1 MQLRLQLAI
10 TVQNLYEPVIMINI
24 HLAIL
29 KRWGPP
35 YIDVLTDYLIVTLNK
50 DVFTNIL
57 IVHFSGK
64 SKLENHKFKTRGEN
78 YVPHQPALVFLGQQ
92 AISHGGLMLPWSN
105 LPQLKLF
112 IIIFIKFSL
121 PNMLIKDLNG
131 LCWS

>member
-24 HLAIL
+24 HLAIV

-35 YIDVLTDYLIVTLNK
+35 YIDVLTDYLIITLNK

-78 YVPHQPALVFLGQQ
+78 YVPHQPALVFFRTTSYKSRWVDAPPEQPSPVGVLYYYIYKIQ
-92 AISHGGLMLPWSN
+92 SGL
-105 LPQLKLF
+105 
-112 IIIFIKFSL
+112 I
-121 PNMLIKDLNG
+121 
-131 LCWS
+131 CW